1 MKNEH
6 KMLSVGVAVLVV
18 LGIAYAYHTN
28 SKKEGMS
35 GNKRSLTREQEK
47 SIIDHI
53 IEFVQNL
60 LKDLGLISSTPS
72 RKPPARR
79 RPARRSG
86 AASMMAAGKGP
97 LAGLMGKAG
106 AGKGPLAGAGK
117 AGGSM
122 MAAGKG
128 PLAGLAGAGAR
139 ASGAGPA
146 GAGAA
151 GAGAAGAGPAGASV
165 LPGLNLGGS
174 PVGKEGFRGM
184 RRRGS
189 VRRRGSARA
198 RPWMPRGAVAPM

>member
-60 LKDLGLISSTPS
+60 LKDLGLMSSTPS

-79 RPARRSG
+79 LPARRSG

-106 AGKGPLAGAGK
+106 VGK

-139 ASGAGPA
+139 AG
-146 GAGAA
+146 GAGARAGGAGA

-198 RPWMPRGAVAPM
+198 RSWMPRGAVAPM